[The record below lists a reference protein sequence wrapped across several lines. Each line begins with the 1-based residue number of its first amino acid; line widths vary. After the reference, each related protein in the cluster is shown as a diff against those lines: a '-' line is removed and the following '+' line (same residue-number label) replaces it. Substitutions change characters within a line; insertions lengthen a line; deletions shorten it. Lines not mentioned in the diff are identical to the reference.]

1 MNIKKPTIMM
11 IGLLLLTPLSIPLQV
26 DAASSTFVTKGTT
39 TKKVVALTFD
49 DGSDGTNI
57 VKILS
62 VLKSNQVK
70 ATFFLTGSGANNHPQ
85 SIKNI
90 TTASPTH
97 QIGNHSYSHP
107 DFTTLSASQMTSE
120 LSRTESLIRSLTG
133 KTTKP
138 IFRAPFGASNSKV
151 LSVVGAAGYTKTIQW
166 NIDSTDWKG
175 ISST

>member
-11 IGLLLLTPLSIPLQV
+11 IGLLLLTPLSIPSQV

-57 VKILS
+57 AKILS

-97 QIGNHSYSHP
+97 QIG
-107 DFTTLSASQMTSE
+107 
-120 LSRTESLIRSLTG
+120 
-133 KTTKP
+133 KP
-138 IFRAPFGASNSKV
+138 NDK
-151 LSVVGAAGYTKTIQW
+151 
-166 NIDSTDWKG
+166 
-175 ISST
+175 